1 MPRME
6 GSLANVL
13 VSTVPFASHDRLPL
27 ELLESVGADVTI
39 NPIGRRLQEEE
50 LTELIPA
57 TEILIAG
64 TEPITRKVLEAAP
77 RLQLIARVG
86 IGLDNVDLLAAQER
100 GIQVTYTPEAPAP
113 AVAELTVGLM
123 ISLLRHTHTANALLH
138 DQQWNRFMGR
148 RIGESTIGV
157 IGVGRIGSRVIRLLN
172 SFGVQ
177 RFITHDVEP
186 QVESLH
192 GIAVE
197 WVGQDDVFRESD
209 IVSLHVPL
217 TPDTRNMVSHAQLN
231 LMKADAVLVN
241 TSRGGVVDEIAL
253 LHALRDDRLGGA
265 AIDVFA
271 HEPYEGPLTQEA
283 RCLLTCHM
291 GSMSIDCR
299 SRMELEATREAVRLL
314 NGESTVCPVP
324 EQEYLIQ
331 AQERGSA

>member
-1 MPRME
+1 ME
-6 GSLANVL
+6 DSLAKVL

-27 ELLESVGADVTI
+27 ELLDSVDAHVTI
-39 NPIGRRLQEEE
+39 NPLGRRLREQE
-50 LTELIPA
+50 LADLIA
-57 TEILIAG
+57 TTEILIAG
-64 TEPITRKVLEAAP
+64 TEPITRKVIEAAP
-77 RLQLIARVG
+77 NLRLIARVG

-100 GIQVTYTPEAPAP
+100 DVQVTYTPEAPAP

-123 ISLLRHTHTANALLH
+123 VSLLRHTHTANALLH
-138 DQQWNRFMGR
+138 DGQWNRFMGR
-148 RIGESTIGV
+148 RIGGSTVGV
-157 IGVGRIGSRVIRLLN
+157 IGVGRIGSRVIQILN

-177 RFITHDVEP
+177 RLIAHDVKP

-192 GIAVE
+192 GITVE
-197 WVGQDDVFRESD
+197 WVSQDEVFRESD

-231 LMKADAVLVN
+231 LMRADAFLVN
-241 TSRGGVVDEIAL
+241 TSRGGVVDETAL
-253 LHALRDDRLGGA
+253 LHALRDNRLSGA

-299 SRMELEATREAVRLL
+299 NRMELEATREAVRLL

>member
-1 MPRME
+1 
-6 GSLANVL
+6 LAKVL

-27 ELLESVGADVTI
+27 ELLDSVDAHVTI
-39 NPIGRRLQEEE
+39 NPLGRRLREQE
-50 LTELIPA
+50 LADLIA
-57 TEILIAG
+57 TTEILIAG
-64 TEPITRKVLEAAP
+64 TEPITRKVIEAAP
-77 RLQLIARVG
+77 NLRLIARVG

-100 GIQVTYTPEAPAP
+100 DVQVTYTPEAPAP

-123 ISLLRHTHTANALLH
+123 VSLLRHTHTANALLH
-138 DQQWNRFMGR
+138 DGQWNRFMGR
-148 RIGESTIGV
+148 RIGGSTVGV
-157 IGVGRIGSRVIRLLN
+157 IGVGRIGSRVIQILN

-177 RFITHDVEP
+177 RLIAHDVKP

-192 GIAVE
+192 GITVE
-197 WVGQDDVFRESD
+197 WVSQDEVFRESD

-231 LMKADAVLVN
+231 LMRADAFLVN
-241 TSRGGVVDEIAL
+241 TSRGGVVDETAL
-253 LHALRDDRLGGA
+253 LHALRDNRLSGA

-299 SRMELEATREAVRLL
+299 NRMELEATREAVRLL

>member
-1 MPRME
+1 ME
-6 GSLANVL
+6 DSLAKVL

-27 ELLESVGADVTI
+27 ELLDSVDAHVTI
-39 NPIGRRLQEEE
+39 NPLGRRLREQE
-50 LTELIPA
+50 LAELIA
-57 TEILIAG
+57 TTEILIAG
-64 TEPITRKVLEAAP
+64 TEPITRKVIEAAP
-77 RLQLIARVG
+77 NLRLIARVG

-100 GIQVTYTPEAPAP
+100 DVQVTYTPEAPAP

-123 ISLLRHTHTANALLH
+123 VSLLRHTHTANALLH
-138 DQQWNRFMGR
+138 DGQWNRFMGR
-148 RIGESTIGV
+148 RIGGSTVGV
-157 IGVGRIGSRVIRLLN
+157 IGVGRIGSRVIQILN

-177 RFITHDVEP
+177 RLIAHDVKP

-192 GIAVE
+192 GITVE
-197 WVGQDDVFRESD
+197 WVSQDEVFRESD

-231 LMKADAVLVN
+231 LMRADAFLVN
-241 TSRGGVVDEIAL
+241 TSRGGVVDETAL
-253 LHALRDDRLGGA
+253 LHALRDNRLSGA

-299 SRMELEATREAVRLL
+299 NRMELEATREAVRLL

>member
-1 MPRME
+1 M
-6 GSLANVL
+6 AKVL

-27 ELLESVGADVTI
+27 ELLDSVDAHVTI
-39 NPIGRRLQEEE
+39 NPLGRRLREQE
-50 LTELIPA
+50 LADLIA
-57 TEILIAG
+57 TTEILIAG
-64 TEPITRKVLEAAP
+64 TEPITRKVIEAAP
-77 RLQLIARVG
+77 NLRLIARVG

-100 GIQVTYTPEAPAP
+100 DVQVTYTPEAPAP

-123 ISLLRHTHTANALLH
+123 VSLLRHTHTANALLH
-138 DQQWNRFMGR
+138 DGQWNRFMGR
-148 RIGESTIGV
+148 RIGGSTVGV
-157 IGVGRIGSRVIRLLN
+157 IGVGRIGSRVIQILN

-177 RFITHDVEP
+177 RLIAHDVKP

-192 GIAVE
+192 GITVE
-197 WVGQDDVFRESD
+197 WVSQDEVFRESD

-231 LMKADAVLVN
+231 LMRADAFLVN
-241 TSRGGVVDEIAL
+241 TSRGGVVDETAL
-253 LHALRDDRLGGA
+253 LHALRDNRLSGA

-299 SRMELEATREAVRLL
+299 NRMELEATREAVRLL

>member
-1 MPRME
+1 M
-6 GSLANVL
+6 AKVL

-27 ELLESVGADVTI
+27 ELLDSVDAHVTI
-39 NPIGRRLQEEE
+39 NPLGRRLREQE
-50 LTELIPA
+50 LAELIA
-57 TEILIAG
+57 TTEILIAG
-64 TEPITRKVLEAAP
+64 TEPITRKVIEAAP
-77 RLQLIARVG
+77 NLRLIARVG

-100 GIQVTYTPEAPAP
+100 DVQVTYTPEAPAP

-123 ISLLRHTHTANALLH
+123 VSLLRHTHTANALLH
-138 DQQWNRFMGR
+138 DGQWNRFMGR
-148 RIGESTIGV
+148 RIGGSTVGV
-157 IGVGRIGSRVIRLLN
+157 IGVGRIGSRVIQILN

-177 RFITHDVEP
+177 RLIAHDVKP

-192 GIAVE
+192 GITVE
-197 WVGQDDVFRESD
+197 WVSQDEVFRESD

-231 LMKADAVLVN
+231 LMRADAFLVN
-241 TSRGGVVDEIAL
+241 TSRGGVVDETAL
-253 LHALRDDRLGGA
+253 LHALRDNRLSGA

-299 SRMELEATREAVRLL
+299 NRMELEATREAVRLL